1 MRHRHKT
8 PPGSG
13 RACLRTAGF
22 TLVELVVAM
31 GLFAVLLA
39 VLMSAIIGMIGN
51 LRKTQGIADAS
62 GQARVAFDRLD
73 RQLRYATAVN
83 RPVLV
88 GQDWYLDFATLNTS
102 GQIECRQWRVE
113 AATELLQQRTW
124 TVAQAAPPSWAG
136 VATGVVN
143 NPASQ
148 PPFTFVAADAQNP
161 TQQVTVDLVLTRGA
175 NPPGHA
181 ETRSTLVARNTDT
194 TTATNADTNSDGV
207 SDQQVC
213 QEVAR
218 S

>member
-1 MRHRHKT
+1 MWHRRKT
-8 PPGSG
+8 PPGSD

-88 GQDWYLDFATLNTS
+88 GQD
-102 GQIECRQWRVE
+102 
-113 AATELLQQRTW
+113 
-124 TVAQAAPPSWAG
+124 
-136 VATGVVN
+136 
-143 NPASQ
+143 
-148 PPFTFVAADAQNP
+148 
-161 TQQVTVDLVLTRGA
+161 
-175 NPPGHA
+175 
-181 ETRSTLVARNTDT
+181 
-194 TTATNADTNSDGV
+194 
-207 SDQQVC
+207 
-213 QEVAR
+213 
-218 S
+218 

>member
-1 MRHRHKT
+1 MWHRHET

-88 GQDWYLDFATLNTS
+88 GQDWYLEFTTLDTA
-102 GQIECRQWRVE
+102 GQVGCRQWRVGG
-113 AATELLQQRTW
+113 ATDLLQQRAW
-124 TVAQAAPPSWAG
+124 TGAPVTPPSWAG

-148 PPFTFVAADAQNP
+148 PPFTFVAADAQHP

-194 TTATNADTNSDGV
+194 TTATNADANGDGV

>member
-1 MRHRHKT
+1 MTNPAVVSAERAPTSSARCGTHPRTSPSSRRGREATMWHRSKT
-8 PPGSG
+8 TPGSD
-13 RACLRTAGF
+13 RACLRTAGL

-31 GLFAVLLA
+31 GLYGVLRA

-51 LRKTQGIADAS
+51 LRKTQGIAGAS
-62 GQARVAFDRLD
+62 GQARGAFDRLD

-124 TVAQAAPPSWAG
+124 PVGTVAPATPPSWAG

-143 NPASQ
+143 NPAS
-148 PPFTFVAADAQNP
+148 
-161 TQQVTVDLVLTRGA
+161 
-175 NPPGHA
+175 
-181 ETRSTLVARNTDT
+181 
-194 TTATNADTNSDGV
+194 
-207 SDQQVC
+207 
-213 QEVAR
+213 
-218 S
+218 